1 VVTVLFNG
9 TSRGTTTAGEEGSWA
24 FTPTTPLAAGAYSV
38 TATAVDRA
46 GNASVAS
53 TALKITLDTLVA
65 APSAPDLIAAS
76 DLGSSSTDNKT
87 SLTTPTFT
95 GTAEANSVVEVFA
108 TKTGP
113 TPAAAVSL
121 GTVKTTGTTT
131 AWTFITPVESA
142 LADGTYSITA
152 KTTDQAGNVSVA
164 SAALTPSLEIDS
176 TVPTINSVTGPAP
189 KKYLFGEVLEFEAT
203 FSEVVTVEAGTRDR
217 DRPSIGVRIGDAV
230 VQAVYQSGSGTT
242 KLKFRTTVAAG
253 QLDTDGIALD
263 GILTIPSA
271 ATIRDAAGNKAA
283 TVFTP
288 PSSFATVLVDGGPK
302 ATIVFSK
309 VEKKA
314 TITFDR
320 DVTGVDISDFRISGS
335 SPEFAIP
342 LTSLT
347 SSSGQQYVG
356 AVAITGSGKTYTLTL
371 EKLPS
376 QPGFYTLTLL
386 ALNSG
391 IKDSANV
398 ILGANALGSEI
409 LP

>member
-1 VVTVLFNG
+1 LTPEGKAFVDGVYAI
-9 TSRGTTTAGEEGSWA
+9 TT
-24 FTPTTPLAAGAYSV
+24 
-38 TATAVDRA
+38 
-46 GNASVAS
+46 
-53 TALKITLDTLVA
+53 
-65 APSAPDLIAAS
+65 
-76 DLGSSSTDNKT
+76 
-87 SLTTPTFT
+87 
-95 GTAEANSVVEVFA
+95 
-108 TKTGP
+108 
-113 TPAAAVSL
+113 
-121 GTVKTTGTTT
+121 
-131 AWTFITPVESA
+131 
-142 LADGTYSITA
+142 
-152 KTTDQAGNVSVA
+152 KTTDKAGNVSVA
-164 SAALTPSLEIDS
+164 SAALSVTIDT
-176 TVPTINSVTGPAP
+176 TVPTILSVTGPAP

-356 AVAITGSGKTYTLTL
+356 AVALTGSGKTYTLTL

-398 ILGANALGSEI
+398 ILGENALGSEI